1 MEKKIH
7 VPVLLSESLE
17 YLVYKKDGIYFDGT
31 LGFGGHF
38 SEILKSTGNKSIAV
52 GVDKDVNAFKY
63 CSDKFIDDSRAKIY
77 NAAFTDIDIISKIEF
92 IDKYDGIF
100 ADLGV
105 SSFQLDEAD
114 SGFTYRE
121 DTVLDLRMNKNNGF
135 PAYDYL
141 NSLSQDEI
149 ANIIF
154 KYGEEKKSRLI
165 AQRIVEYRLN
175 QKITRTGQLRDIVSR
190 IVPQRFEAETL
201 SRVFQAL
208 RIFVNNELEELE
220 KFIASA
226 VERLKIGGRLVIIS
240 YHSLEDRIVKD
251 SFKYEYLD
259 CICPPKTP
267 ICICGKKR
275 RLEILTKK
283 PVTPSENEIKINR
296 RSRSAKLRAAERI

>member
-17 YLVYKKDGIYFDGT
+17 YLVYKKDGNYFDGT

-38 SEILKSTGNKSIAV
+38 SEILKSTGSKSKVV
-52 GVDKDVNAFKY
+52 GVDKDINAFKY
-63 CSDKFIDDSRAKIY
+63 CTEKFCDDSRAKIY
-77 NAAFTDIDIISKIEF
+77 NAAFTDIDVISNIEF

-121 DTVLDLRMNKNNGF
+121 DTVLDLRMNKSNGL
-135 PAYDYL
+135 PAYEYL
-141 NSLSQDEI
+141 NSLSQVEI

-165 AQRIVEYRLN
+165 AQRIVEYRIN
-175 QKITRTGQLRDIVSR
+175 QRITRTGQLREIVSR

-208 RIFVNNELEELE
+208 RIFVNNELDELE
-220 KFIASA
+220 KFLTFA
-226 VERLKIGGRLVIIS
+226 VERLNVGGRLVIIS

-251 SFKYEYLD
+251 LFKYEYLD
-259 CICPPKTP
+259 CVCPPKTP

-283 PVTPSENEIKINR
+283 PVTPSENEIGINR

>member
-7 VPVLLSESLE
+7 VPVLLQESLE
-17 YLVYKKDGIYFDGT
+17 YLVHKKDGIYFDGT
-31 LGFGGHF
+31 LGFGGHYE
-38 SEILKSTGNKSIAV
+38 EILKTTGSKSKIV

-63 CSDKFIDDSRAKIY
+63 CYEKFNDDKRAKIY

-121 DTVLDLRMNKNNGF
+121 DTVLDLRMNKAGGL
-135 PAYDYL
+135 PAYHHL
-141 NSLSQDEI
+141 NTLSQEEI
-149 ANIIF
+149 ANIIY

-165 AQRIVEYRLN
+165 AQRIAEYRLN
-175 QKITRTGQLRDIVSR
+175 SKITRTGQLREIVSR

-220 KFIASA
+220 NFLTAA
-226 VERLKIGGRLVIIS
+226 VDKLNTGGRLVIIS

-251 SFKYEYLD
+251 SFKYENLE
-259 CICPPKTP
+259 CECPPKTP
-267 ICICGKKR
+267 ICICGKEKR
-275 RLEILTKK
+275 LNILTKK
-283 PVTPSENEIKINR
+283 PVTPSDSEIEVNR
-296 RSRSAKLRAAERI
+296 RSRSAKLRAAERV

>member
-1 MEKKIH
+1 MEKQIH

-38 SEILKSTGNKSIAV
+38 GEILNSTGSKSKVV
-52 GVDKDVNAFKY
+52 GVDKDVNAFNY
-63 CSDKFIDDSRAKIY
+63 CFEKFNSDNRAKIY

-121 DTVLDLRMNKNNGF
+121 DAVLDLRMNKKQGL
-135 PAYDYL
+135 PAYHHL
-141 NSLSQDEI
+141 NILNQEEI
-149 ANIIF
+149 ANIIY

-165 AQRIVEYRLN
+165 AQRIVEFRLN
-175 QKITRTGQLRDIVSR
+175 EKITRTGQLRDIVSR
-190 IVPQRFEAETL
+190 IVPQRFQAETL

-208 RIFVNNELEELE
+208 RIFVNNELDELE
-220 KFIASA
+220 IFLTAA
-226 VERLKIGGRLVIIS
+226 TDRLKTGGRLVIIS

-251 SFKYEYLD
+251 SFKYENLE

-267 ICICGKKR
+267 VCICGKKR
-275 RLEILTKK
+275 RLNILTKK
-283 PVTPSENEIKINR
+283 PVTPSEGEIEINR
-296 RSRSAKLRAAERI
+296 RSRSAKLRAAERT